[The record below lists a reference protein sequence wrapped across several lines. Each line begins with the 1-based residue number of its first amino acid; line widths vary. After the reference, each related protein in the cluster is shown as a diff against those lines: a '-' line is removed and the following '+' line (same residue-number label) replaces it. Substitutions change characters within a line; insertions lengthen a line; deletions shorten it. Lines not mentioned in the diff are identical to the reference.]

1 MNKKL
6 THLSLGTHNRKKAPS
21 LFFINRRN
29 YMTISQIANLMSI
42 PIAVVCLS
50 ISIRAFYI
58 YHLSRSD
65 MLFVLGLAM
74 ASIGIGTFTG
84 TIGDA
89 HIGGNH
95 FATDWT
101 RSFGACSGGLF
112 IFLSSLMKSHQ
123 QMLYLRRW
131 QIWVAG
137 IFLLVI
143 LLTPLFPPVPGPYAT
158 LALNAC
164 RMIIYTCAFVRYAM
178 LYATKVT
185 RFSLILGI
193 GFFVLVIGYSL
204 NIPGIF
210 SSQFAFLTI
219 VAATVRI
226 VAYLTLLGGYSVR

>member
-1 MNKKL
+1 
-6 THLSLGTHNRKKAPS
+6 
-21 LFFINRRN
+21 
-29 YMTISQIANLMSI
+29 MTISQIASLMSI

-50 ISIRAFYI
+50 ISIRAFYV
-58 YHLSRSD
+58 YNLSRSD
-65 MLFVLGLAM
+65 MLFMLGLSM
-74 ASIGIGTFTG
+74 ATIGVATFMG

-112 IFLSSLMKSHQ
+112 IFLSSLVKSREQMQ
-123 QMLYLRRW
+123 QLRRR
-131 QIWVAG
+131 QIIATVL
-137 IFLLVI
+137 FVI
-143 LLTPLFPPVPGPYAT
+143 VIILTPFFPPVPGPYGS

-178 LYATKVT
+178 LYTAKGT

-193 GFFVLVIGYSL
+193 GFCVLVIGYSL

-210 SSQFAFLTI
+210 STQFAFMTI
-219 VAATVRI
+219 IAATVRI
-226 VAYLTLLGGYSVR
+226 AAYFTLLGGYSVR